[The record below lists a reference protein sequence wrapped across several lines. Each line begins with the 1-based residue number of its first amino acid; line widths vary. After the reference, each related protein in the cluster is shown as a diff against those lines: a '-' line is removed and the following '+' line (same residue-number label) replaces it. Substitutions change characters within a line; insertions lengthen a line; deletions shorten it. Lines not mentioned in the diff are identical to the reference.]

1 MALLEEVERYTMT
14 ETLPL
19 LPLWRYAQFYLSD
32 PDEVS
37 GVSLHPRRVQYLGEA
52 SFTADAPF
60 ERLHWGLPD
69 PASGAASFEA
79 VYRELAARINELI
92 AGAAAD

>member
-1 MALLEEVERYTMT
+1 MIPGSEETCPAFTM
-14 ETLPL
+14 
-19 LPLWRYAQFYLSD
+19 RD
-32 PDEVS
+32 
-37 GVSLHPRRVQYLGEA
+37 
-52 SFTADAPF
+52 DAPF